1 MFELGSRGV
10 LRVKGCC
17 HGIIRRKRS
26 LACARPESG
35 PCRHRVSHPPR
46 FGLCLLRSMS
56 CCANGEVY
64 SGEREWID
72 IRDESLGLRLVVMI
86 LKSHGVV
93 QQLSLG

>member
-1 MFELGSRGV
+1 
-10 LRVKGCC
+10 
-17 HGIIRRKRS
+17 
-26 LACARPESG
+26 
-35 PCRHRVSHPPR
+35 
-46 FGLCLLRSMS
+46 MS